1 MNRENWKKQTF
12 WSLPVYTGDVSGVC
26 SALYELGGMVVMH
39 DPSGCNS
46 TYNTHDEIRWMDM
59 ESLIFLSGLR
69 DIDAITGNDQKLIDD
84 ITKAAAELKPK
95 FIAIANSPVPWLI
108 GTDFRSICKKVE
120 EKTGIPAF
128 HVGTNAMHDYTVGA
142 GDAFRALAEF
152 LFKDRENG
160 RKESGSPARLR
171 VNVLGMTPLD
181 FTVRSQKDT
190 LRKLLENAG
199 FEVISCWAMG
209 DTLETLSKASEA
221 DVNLVVSTTG
231 LSTARYFEEKSG
243 IPWVAGIPVQGFSD
257 VLFEALAKAAE
268 SGVSQ
273 AAYLEVLKNVSEE
286 SRRCAGEETRQC
298 ADGEVRRCVVGEPV
312 TMGSVAAAM
321 ALSDGRACDIV
332 CLTEVR
338 EGLLG
343 KTDSIPEGEEEIR
356 KVLGMYHE
364 VTGDPMLRHV
374 CRKDADFHELPH
386 FAYSG
391 RVYLNR
397 IPALME

>member
-160 RKESGSPARLR
+160 RKANGSPARLR

-221 DVNLVVSTTG
+221 DVNLVVSSTG
-231 LSTARYFEEKSG
+231 LSAAKFFEEKSG
-243 IPWVAGIPVQGFSD
+243 IPWVAGIPVHGFSD

-273 AAYLEVLKNVSEE
+273 AAYLEVLKNASEE
-286 SRRCAGEETRQC
+286 SRRCAG
-298 ADGEVRRCVVGEPV
+298 GEAGRCVVGEPV
-312 TMGSVAAAM
+312 TMGSAAAAM

>member
-1 MNRENWKKQTF
+1 MNRKNWKKQTF
-12 WSLPVYTGDVSGVC
+12 WSLPVHTGDVSGVC

-160 RKESGSPARLR
+160 WKANGSPARLR

-199 FEVISCWAMG
+199 FEVISCGALG
-209 DTLETLSKASEA
+209 DSLETLSKASEA
-221 DVNLVVSTTG
+221 DVNRVVSSTG
-231 LSTARYFEEKSG
+231 LSAAKFFEEKSG
-243 IPWVAGIPVQGFSD
+243 IPWVAGIPVHGFSD

-273 AAYLEVLKNVSEE
+273 AAYLEVLKNASEE
-286 SRRCAGEETRQC
+286 SRRCAG
-298 ADGEVRRCVVGEPV
+298 GEAGRCVVGEPV